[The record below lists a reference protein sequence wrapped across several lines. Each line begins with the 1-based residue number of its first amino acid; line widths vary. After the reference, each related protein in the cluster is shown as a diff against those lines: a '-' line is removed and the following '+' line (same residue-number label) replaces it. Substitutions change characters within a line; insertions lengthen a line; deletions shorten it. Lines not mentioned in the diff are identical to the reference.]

1 MYTLSK
7 RVSWLLGLSAIALA
21 GCFQNNVS
29 SDFSLESAKD
39 SGVLVASLG
48 RSGAT
53 DFNMTLT
60 LRNVQTGKKSIVVVD
75 NNKTDS
81 DFGKIERE
89 VTGKGFTLDWGHAA
103 KDNPV
108 GRLVVLNL
116 PVGEYEIR
124 GFDGDAP
131 RFAQQSA
138 VKYFLNSDPVAAH
151 FTVNAGQITYL
162 GSVVIAM
169 PDAIYYGQ
177 PTGQFH
183 VATADARDR
192 DGKLLQQKYPRLGG
206 SLPAPALTN
215 APDPGRP
222 LKYYF
227 FTLPDGGKG
236 GGGSEP

>member
-1 MYTLSK
+1 MYTVLK
-7 RVSWLLGLSAIALA
+7 RVPWLLGWSVFALA
-21 GCFQNNVS
+21 GCFQNNVN
-29 SDFSLESAKD
+29 SDFSLENAKE

-60 LRNVQTGKKSIVVVD
+60 LRNVQTGKKSVIVVD
-75 NNKTDS
+75 NNSTDK
-81 DFGKIERE
+81 DFGQIERE
-89 VTGKGFTLDWGHAA
+89 VTGNGFTLDWGHAP

-116 PVGEYEIR
+116 PAGEYEIR

-131 RFAQQSA
+131 RFSQQSA
-138 VKYFLNSDPVAAH
+138 VKYFLNSDPLAAH
-151 FTVNAGQITYL
+151 FTVAPGQITYL

-169 PDAIYYGQ
+169 PDALFYGQ
-177 PTGQFH
+177 PSGQFH

-192 DGKLLQQKYPRLGG
+192 DGKLLQQKFPRLGG
-206 SLPAPALTN
+206 TLPAPSLTG
-215 APDPGRP
+215 APDPGRA

-236 GGGSEP
+236 AGGSET

>member
-138 VKYFLNSDPVAAH
+138 
-151 FTVNAGQITYL
+151 GQITYL

>member
-1 MYTLSK
+1 MYTASK
-7 RVSWLLGLSAIALA
+7 SVSWLLGLSVIALG
-21 GCFQNNVS
+21 GCFQNNVA
-29 SDFSLESAKD
+29 SDFSLESAKE

-48 RSGAT
+48 RSGAI

-60 LRNVQTGKKSIVVVD
+60 LRNVQTGKKSVVVVD
-75 NNKTDS
+75 NNATEK
-81 DFGKIERE
+81 DFGKVDRE
-89 VTGKGFTLDWGHAA
+89 VTGNGITLDWGHAP

-108 GRLVVLNL
+108 GRLVVLKL
-116 PVGEYEIR
+116 PAGEYELR

-131 RFAQQSA
+131 RFAQHSA

-151 FTVNAGQITYL
+151 FTIAPGQITYL

-169 PDAIYYGQ
+169 PDAIVYGH
-177 PTGQFH
+177 PSGQFH
-183 VATADARDR
+183 IVTADARER
-192 DGKLLQQKYPRLGG
+192 DGRLLQQKYPRLGG

-215 APDPGRP
+215 APDPNRP

-236 GGGSEP
+236 GGGAET